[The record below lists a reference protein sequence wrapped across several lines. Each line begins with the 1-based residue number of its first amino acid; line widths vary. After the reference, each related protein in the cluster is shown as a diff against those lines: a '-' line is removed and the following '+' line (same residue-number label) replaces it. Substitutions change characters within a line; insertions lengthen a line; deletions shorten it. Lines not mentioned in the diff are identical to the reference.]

1 MWSWDKKLPNTGIQI
16 NVRPQILKLN
26 KVDLNNLDKCVT
38 MKDIEIC
45 FFKNVSNPD
54 KFIHT

>member
-1 MWSWDKKLPNTGIQI
+1 MPNTGLQI

-38 MKDIEIC
+38 MKHTEIC

-54 KFIHT
+54 NFIDKFI